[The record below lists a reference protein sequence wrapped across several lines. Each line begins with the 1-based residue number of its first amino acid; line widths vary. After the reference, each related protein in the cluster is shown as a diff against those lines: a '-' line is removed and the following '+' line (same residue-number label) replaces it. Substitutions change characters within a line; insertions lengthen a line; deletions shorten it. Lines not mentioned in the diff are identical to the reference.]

1 MKPATIDL
9 IINSKKLVLNFDIAI
24 SDEVL
29 DNPSLNNPTINPN
42 KSVTS
47 KFIISISER
56 RLKSTDFERNPDLNV
71 NRLQS
76 NLIIINN
83 DNEIRSEPIIALGD
97 NKYKVHPILEITDAR
112 IDLLIILSVLIIN

>member
-24 SDEVL
+24 SDEAL
-29 DNPSLNNPTINPN
+29 DNPSLNNPTMNPN
-42 KSVTS
+42 KNVTN

-71 NRLQS
+71 NRLQF
-76 NLIIINN
+76 NLNIINN
-83 DNEIRSEPIIALGD
+83 DNEIRNEPIIVLDD
-97 NKYKVHPILEITDAR
+97 NKHRMHPIQEIIAAR
-112 IDLLIILSVLIIN
+112 TDLLIILSVLIID

>member
-9 IINSKKLVLNFDIAI
+9 IINSKKLVLNFDITI
-24 SDEVL
+24 SDEAL
-29 DNPSLNNPTINPN
+29 DNPSLNSPTINPN
-42 KSVTS
+42 KNVTN

-83 DNEIRSEPIIALGD
+83 DNEIRSELTIVLGD
-97 NKYKVHPILEITDAR
+97 NKYKVHPIPEIIAAR
-112 IDLLIILSVLIIN
+112 TDLLIILSVLIIN